1 MADGLVFSIGELARR
16 AGVSVKTVRFYSDE
30 GLVPPAGR
38 THAGHRLY
46 DVRAL
51 AQLELVRTLRDLD
64 VDLATVRR
72 LLERGVTLPEIAAVH
87 AEALDAQIRTL
98 RLRRAVLR
106 AVARRGSD
114 PEELKIMHELARLSA
129 EERNAIIHEFI
140 DETFGGLDANPAFVA
155 MMRSAMPEL
164 PDDPEPEQVEAWIEL
179 ADLVRDEDFR
189 ASVRRMAEHQAEHQ
203 GEQSEAE
210 LHHEL
215 TQVVVEKVGAA
226 RDAGIAP
233 GSAEAGPVLDE
244 LIARYAETF
253 GTEDSAEYRR
263 SVLRRVETAND
274 PRAAQYWALLGKI
287 NGWPAQPDLT
297 PVFEWFVAALRA
309 HVDG

>member
-38 THAGHRLY
+38 TDAGHRLY

-51 AQLELVRTLRDLD
+51 ARLELVRTLRDLD

-140 DETFGGLDANPAFVA
+140 DATFGGLDANPAFVA

-179 ADLVRDEDFR
+179 GDLVRDEDFR
-189 ASVRRMAEHQAEHQ
+189 ASVRRMAEHQAEQ
-203 GEQSEAE
+203 ADEAE

-215 TQVVVEKVGAA
+215 TQAVLEKAGAA
-226 RDAGIAP
+226 LEAGIAP
-233 GSAEAGPVLDE
+233 ASAEAGPVVDG

-253 GTEDSAEYRR
+253 GKADSPEYRR
-263 SVLRRVETAND
+263 DVLRRLETAND
-274 PRAAQYWALLGKI
+274 PRAARYWALLGKI

-297 PVFEWFVAALRA
+297 PVSEWFLAALRA
-309 HVDG
+309 QLDG

>member
-1 MADGLVFSIGELARR
+1 MAEELVFSIGELARR
-16 AGVSVKTVRFYSDE
+16 TGLTVRTVRFYSDE
-30 GLVPPAGR
+30 GLVPPARR
-38 THAGHRLY
+38 TDAGHRLY

-51 AQLELVRTLRDLD
+51 ARLELVRTLRDLD
-64 VDLATVRR
+64 VDLATVRL
-72 LLERGVTLPEIAAVH
+72 LLERGVTLSEIAAVH
-87 AEALDAQIRTL
+87 AEALDAQIRAL

-129 EERNAIIHEFI
+129 EERNTIIHEFI
-140 DETFGGLDANPAFVA
+140 DATFGGLDANPAFVA

-189 ASVRRMAEHQAEHQ
+189 ASVRRMAEHQAEQ
-203 GEQSEAE
+203 TGDAEAE

-226 RDAGIAP
+226 REAGIDPA
-233 GSAEAGPVLDE
+233 SAEARPVLDA
-244 LIARYAETF
+244 LMARYAETF
-253 GTEDSAEYRR
+253 RTEDSPQYRR
-263 SVLRRVETAND
+263 DVLRRVETAND
-274 PRAAQYWALLGKI
+274 PRAARYWALLGKI
-287 NGWPAQPDLT
+287 NGWPAQPDMT
-297 PVFEWFVAALRA
+297 PVFAWFVAALRA
-309 HVDG
+309 HLDG

>member
-1 MADGLVFSIGELARR
+1 MAEELVFSIGELARR
-16 AGVSVKTVRFYSDE
+16 TGLSVKTVRFYSDE
-30 GLVPPAGR
+30 GLVPPARR
-38 THAGHRLY
+38 TYAGHRLY

-51 AQLELVRTLRDLD
+51 ARLELVRTLRDLG

-87 AEALDAQIRTL
+87 AEALDTQIRTL

-140 DETFGGLDANPAFVA
+140 DATFGGLDGNPAFLA

-189 ASVRRMAEHQAEHQ
+189 ASVRRMAEQQAESD
-203 GEQSEAE
+203 ETE

-215 TQVVVEKVGAA
+215 TQVVVERVGAA
-226 RDAGIAP
+226 REAGIAP
-233 GSAEAGPVLDE
+233 GAAEAGPVVDG

-253 GTEDSAEYRR
+253 GAVDSPEYRR
-263 SVLRRVETAND
+263 SVLRRLEAAAD
-274 PRAAQYWALLGKI
+274 PRAARYWALLGKI
-287 NGWPAQPDLT
+287 NGWPAQPDLS
-297 PVFEWFVAALRA
+297 PVTEWFTAALRA
-309 HVDG
+309 QLGG

>member
-1 MADGLVFSIGELARR
+1 MAEGLVFSIGELARR

-38 THAGHRLY
+38 SHAGHRLY

-51 AQLELVRTLRDLD
+51 ARLELVRTLRDLD
-64 VDLATVRR
+64 VDLPTVRR

-106 AVARRGSD
+106 AVARRGTD
-114 PEELKIMHELARLSA
+114 PEELKIVNELARLSA
-129 EERNAIIHEFI
+129 EERNAIVHEFI
-140 DETFGGLDANPAFVA
+140 DATFGGLDANPAFVA

-179 ADLVRDEDFR
+179 ADLVRDGDFR
-189 ASVRRMAEHQAEHQ
+189 ASVRRMAEHQAEQ
-203 GEQSEAE
+203 AGRAEAE

-215 TQVVVEKVGAA
+215 TQVVVEKVTAA
-226 RDAGIAP
+226 REAGVSP
-233 GSAEAGPVLDE
+233 DSAEAGRVVDVLVQ
-244 LIARYAETF
+244 RYAETF
-253 GTEDSAEYRR
+253 GAEDSARYRR
-263 SVLRRVETAND
+263 DVLRRVETAND
-274 PRAAQYWALLGKI
+274 PRAARYWALLGKI
-287 NGWPAQPDLT
+287 NGWPAQPDMA
-297 PVFEWFVAALRA
+297 PVFDWFVAALRA
-309 HVDG
+309 HLDG

>member
-16 AGVSVKTVRFYSDE
+16 TGLSVKTVRFYSDE

-38 THAGHRLY
+38 TGAGHRLY

-51 AQLELVRTLRDLD
+51 ARLELVRTLRDLD

-114 PEELKIMHELARLSA
+114 PEELKIMHDLARLSA

-140 DETFGGLDANPAFVA
+140 DATFGGLDANPAFVE
-155 MMRSAMPEL
+155 MMRAAMPEL

-189 ASVRRMAEHQAEHQ
+189 ASVRRMAEHQAERA
-203 GEQSEAE
+203 EAE

-215 TQVVVEKVGAA
+215 TRAVVEKVEAA
-226 RDAGIAP
+226 REAGVAPADAG
-233 GSAEAGPVLDE
+233 VVVDE
-244 LIARYAETF
+244 LLGLYAETF
-253 GTEDSAEYRR
+253 GERDSPEYRR
-263 SVLRRVETAND
+263 SVLLRVETAND
-274 PRAAQYWALLGKI
+274 PRAARYWALLGKI

-297 PVFEWFVAALRA
+297 PVFAWFVAALRA
-309 HVDG
+309 HLDG

>member
-1 MADGLVFSIGELARR
+1 MAEELVFSIGELARR
-16 AGVSVKTVRFYSDE
+16 TGLSVKTVRFYSDE
-30 GLVPPAGR
+30 GLVPPARR
-38 THAGHRLY
+38 TDAGHRLY

-51 AQLELVRTLRDLD
+51 AKVELVRTLRDLG

-114 PEELKIMHELARLSA
+114 PEELKIMHDLARSSA

-140 DETFGGLDANPAFVA
+140 DATFRGLDGNPAFVA

-189 ASVRRMAEHQAEHQ
+189 ASVRRMAELQAEND
-203 GEQSEAE
+203 ETE
-210 LHHEL
+210 LHQEL
-215 TQVVVEKVGAA
+215 TRVVAEKVGAA
-226 RDAGIAP
+226 LAAGIAP
-233 GSAEAGPVLDE
+233 GSPEAAPVVDGL
-244 LIARYAETF
+244 LARYAETF
-253 GTEDSAEYRR
+253 GAEDSPEYRR
-263 SVLRRVETAND
+263 SVMRRLEVADD
-274 PRAAQYWALLGKI
+274 PRAARYWALLGKI
-287 NGWPAQPDLT
+287 NGWPEQPDMA
-297 PVFEWFVAALRA
+297 PVMDWFTAALRA
-309 HVDG
+309 RLDG